1 MEEKMLTR
9 EEIALSI
16 LNGILCSMSNAGEC
30 DGALYLMA
38 NNNDAAEQR
47 DKACRTA
54 FQIADV
60 FIQERIKQ
68 V

>member
-1 MEEKMLTR
+1 MEEKTLTR

-16 LNGILCSMSNAGEC
+16 LNGILGSMSNVEEC

-38 NNNDAAEQR
+38 NSNDAAEQR
-47 DKACRTA
+47 DKACKTA

-60 FIQERIKQ
+60 FIRERNKQ